1 MPYFGGRE
9 LAQVYRR
16 AREEGFALVANNFAE
31 PNTLLGVLAAHE
43 AARSDLLLQVTMG
56 AAKFAGGGKPLA
68 GLRALARYAQAVAAE
83 ARIGVFLNL
92 DHVTPD
98 GIEDF
103 IRPAL
108 AEGLCS
114 SVMIDAS
121 ALPLPENVRITRSVV
136 ELARPYEVLV
146 EGELGVIKGVE
157 DHVASDEA
165 FYTDPDEAERFVA
178 ETGVD
183 LLAISVGT
191 EHGVSAGRELRLRPD
206 LAKEIRDRLARAGVP
221 RPLVLHGAS
230 GLSADQVQTLVRAG
244 VCKVNKDTT
253 YQYVYAR
260 TAAGFFTRNRAEIL
274 PPDGVAFDPITFE
287 SDGARWRP
295 NKKLFDP
302 RVLGKQIQEEIR
314 AVAGEMIAQV
324 GSGGKSLWRT

>member
-1 MPYFGGRE
+1 MPYWGGRE
-9 LAQVYRR
+9 LGQVYRR
-16 AREEGFALVANNFAE
+16 AQAERFALIANNIAE
-31 PNTLLGVLAAHE
+31 PNVLLGILAAYE
-43 AARSDLLLQVTMG
+43 EARSDLLVQVSVG

-68 GLRALARYAQAVAAE
+68 GLRALVRYVQALAVDTK
-83 ARIGVFLNL
+83 IGVFVNL

-98 GIEDF
+98 QVDAF

-121 ALPLPENVRITRSVV
+121 ALPFADNIRATRTVV

-146 EGELGVIKGVE
+146 EGELGLIKGVE
-157 DHVASDEA
+157 DEISSEEA
-165 FYTDPDEAERFVA
+165 FYTNPDEALRFVT
-178 ETGVD
+178 ETEVD

-191 EHGVSAGRELRLRPD
+191 EHGVSAGRELNLRPD
-206 LAKEIRDRLARAGVP
+206 IAHAVDARLRTAHLP

-230 GLSADQVQTLVRAG
+230 GLSADQVRTLVQAG

-260 TAAGFFTRNRAEIL
+260 AAAEFFARSGAEIL
-274 PPDGVAFDPITFE
+274 PPSGVAFDPITFDAQ
-287 SDGARWRP
+287 DGNWRP
-295 NKKLFDP
+295 NKKAFDP
-302 RVLGKQIQEEIR
+302 RVVGREVQRAIR
-314 AVAGEMIAQV
+314 AVAAEMIVQA
-324 GSGGKSLWRT
+324 GSGGKSLYA

>member
-1 MPYFGGRE
+1 MPYLGGTE

-16 AREEGFALVANNFAE
+16 AQGERFALVASNFAE

-43 AARSDLLLQVTMG
+43 EMQSDLLVQVTMG
-56 AAKFAGGGKPLA
+56 AVKYAGSGKPLA
-68 GLRALARYAQAVAAE
+68 GLRALVRYVQAAAGE
-83 ARIGVFLNL
+83 AKIGVFVNL

-98 GIEDF
+98 GVDAF

-121 ALPLPENVRITRSVV
+121 ALPFADNVHATRAVV
-136 ELARPYEVLV
+136 ELAHPYGVLV

-157 DHVASDEA
+157 DHISSDDA
-165 FYTDPDEAERFVA
+165 FYTDPDQALEFVR

-191 EHGVSAGRELRLRPD
+191 EHGVSVGHELVLRPD
-206 LAKEIRDRLARAGVP
+206 LAQAIRDRLRAASVP

-230 GLSADQVQTLVRAG
+230 GLSADQIRTLVEAG

-253 YQYVYAR
+253 YQYVYAQ
-260 TAAGFFTRNRAEIL
+260 TAARFFGKNEREIL
-274 PPDGVAFDPITFE
+274 PPPGVTFDPITF
-287 SDGARWRP
+287 DAGGGTWRP

-302 RVLGKQIQEEIR
+302 RVVGKQIQDAVR
-314 AVAGEMIAQV
+314 AVAAEVIAQA
-324 GSGGKSLWRT
+324 GSGGRSIYG